1 MCTGFSIL
9 SPQNINYLA
18 RTMDFDF
25 EFNGIPI
32 AVPSRYKWAF
42 DIAGDQQ
49 LNYGFIGTGV
59 MVGRY
64 SFGDGV
70 NEHGLAIS
78 NHYFTGEASYAT
90 KQREGYLNIGPEEF
104 IVWAL
109 GSNRSLTDLKR
120 NLHKVNIVAV
130 ENKALNNIPPLH
142 FIITDQSGATASVEP
157 KDGLLTMKDNP
168 VHVLTNNPKLE
179 WHLENLRNYVHLT
192 PEHGREKQFGDQQFA
207 TLGVEG
213 GTYGLPGGF
222 TSAERFVRAAYL
234 RHHLEMDA
242 EDTLQNVNSFF
253 KVLDNVSIPRGAV
266 IDGEMA
272 HYTQYQ
278 CVMQCYEP
286 TYFIKPY
293 HSSEIFEVKL
303 TDALL
308 NKEEITYFSLN
319 QTYKT
324 QHLN

>member
-1 MCTGFSIL
+1 MCTGFSVL

-32 AVPSRYKWAF
+32 AVPSKYNWTF
-42 DIAGDQQ
+42 DVQGPTELD
-49 LNYGFIGTGV
+49 YGFIGTGV

-70 NEHGLAIS
+70 NERGLAIS
-78 NHYFTGEASYAT
+78 NHYFTGEASYASES
-90 KQREGYLNIGPEEF
+90 REGYFNMGPEEF

-109 GSNRSLTDLKR
+109 GLNDSIETLKE
-120 NLHKVNIVAV
+120 NINKVNIIAV

-142 FIITDQSGATASVEP
+142 FIITDRTGDTISVEP
-157 KDGLLTMKDNP
+157 NAGLLTVKENP

-179 WHLENLRNYVHLT
+179 WHLENVKNYVHLT
-192 PEHGREKQFGDQQFA
+192 PENGREKQFGEQVFA

-213 GTYGLPGGF
+213 GTHGLPGGF
-222 TSAERFVRAAYL
+222 TSAERFIRATYL
-234 RHHLEMDA
+234 RHHLEMDP
-242 EDTLQNVNSFF
+242 EDERQNINNCF

-266 IDGEMA
+266 IDNNMA

-278 CVMQCYEP
+278 CVLQCHNP
-286 TYFIKPY
+286 AYFIKPY
-293 HSSEIFEVKL
+293 HSSEVFEVSL
-303 TDALL
+303 DESLL
-308 NKEEITYFSLN
+308 NKEEITYFSLE
-319 QTYKT
+319 QTFKT
-324 QHLN
+324 HRLN